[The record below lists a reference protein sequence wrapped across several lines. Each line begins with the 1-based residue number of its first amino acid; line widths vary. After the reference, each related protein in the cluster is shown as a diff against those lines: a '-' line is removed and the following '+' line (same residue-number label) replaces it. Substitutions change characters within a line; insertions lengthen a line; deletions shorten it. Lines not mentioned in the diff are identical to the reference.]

1 MDYRQLFQDMFAPLP
16 PDLGGAVIR
25 DGDEIVELVMDRHD
39 FRALMV
45 KFLDGEITA
54 ASLGAQLEIL
64 AQNVRAQV
72 SENPEEPT
80 DE

>member
-1 MDYRQLFQDMFAPLP
+1 MDYRQLFQDIFAPLP
-16 PDLGGAVIR
+16 PDLGGPVIR

-54 ASLGAQLEIL
+54 TSLGAQLEIM

-72 SENPEEPT
+72 SENPEES
-80 DE
+80 E

>member
-16 PDLGGAVIR
+16 PDLGGPVIR

-45 KFLDGEITA
+45 KFLDGDVTA

-72 SENPEEPT
+72 NENPEEPN
-80 DE
+80 E

>member
-16 PDLGGAVIR
+16 PDLGGPVIR
-25 DGDEIVELVMDRHD
+25 DGDDIVEPIMDSHE

-54 ASLGAQLEIL
+54 ASLGAQIEIM
-64 AQNVRAQV
+64 AQNARAHI